1 MDSKKEETKKN
12 QTKKQQLNMKIFY
25 KNKTPASPA
34 WDGWAREPAYREPNF
49 HCHQA
54 WTPL

>member
-25 KNKTPASPA
+25 KNKTPAPPA
-34 WDGWAREPAYREPNF
+34 
-49 HCHQA
+49 
-54 WTPL
+54 